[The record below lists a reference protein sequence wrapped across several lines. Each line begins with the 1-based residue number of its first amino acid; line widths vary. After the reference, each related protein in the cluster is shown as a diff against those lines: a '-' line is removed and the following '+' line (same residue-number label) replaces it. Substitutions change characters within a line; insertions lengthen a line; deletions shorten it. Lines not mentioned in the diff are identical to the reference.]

1 MLTEGEILNMAFS
14 EQEKQALL
22 ELKGVGPTVIKRFEE
37 IGIDSFEKLA
47 AYEAKDIASMVAS
60 MLRTTCWKNS
70 PQALSAVDSAIVRA
84 RQGVS

>member
-47 AYEAKDIASMVAS
+47 A
-60 MLRTTCWKNS
+60 
-70 PQALSAVDSAIVRA
+70 
-84 RQGVS
+84 